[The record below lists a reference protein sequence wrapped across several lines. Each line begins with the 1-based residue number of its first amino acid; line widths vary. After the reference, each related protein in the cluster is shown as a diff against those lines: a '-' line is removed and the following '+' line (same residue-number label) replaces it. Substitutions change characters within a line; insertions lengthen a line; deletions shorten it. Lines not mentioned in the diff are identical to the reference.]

1 MSKYFIFLG
10 SLNAF
15 LAVGLGA
22 FGAHALKSRLSADM
36 LDVYQTGVQYHIFHA
51 LGLILIGI
59 ISHWLSQS
67 TLINWSGG
75 FILAGIVIF
84 SGSLYVLSIT
94 GIRTFGAITPIGGI
108 AFLAGW
114 ILLAY
119 ASLKHL

>member
-10 SLNAF
+10 SINAF
-15 LAVGLGA
+15 LAVALGA

-36 LDVYQTGVQYHIFHA
+36 LEIYHTGVNYHIFHA

-59 ISHWLSQS
+59 IAHWLNQS
-67 TLINWSGG
+67 PLVNWSGG
-75 FILAGIVIF
+75 LILAGIIIF
-84 SGSLYVLSIT
+84 SGSLYVLSMT
-94 GIRTFGAITPIGGI
+94 GIRTFGVITPIGGI

>member
-15 LAVGLGA
+15 LAVALGA
-22 FGAHALKSRLSADM
+22 FGAHALKSRLSTDM
-36 LDVYQTGVQYHIFHA
+36 LEIYHTGVQYHIFHS

-59 ISHWLSQS
+59 IAQWLSQS
-67 TLINWSGG
+67 PLVNWSGG
-75 FILAGIVIF
+75 LILAGIIIF

-94 GIRTFGAITPIGGI
+94 GIKIFGAITPIGGI
-108 AFLAGW
+108 AFLVGW

-119 ASLKHL
+119 ASLKHI